1 MMKQMRK
8 DGLEPD
14 AYTYSGVITACGK
27 GRKATKALSL
37 LDEMVE
43 QYGEHRAEKYPIRH
57 RGRSVT

>member
-14 AYTYSGVITACGK
+14 AYTYSGVINACGK